1 MSQAPYTTYASSVV
15 MLAGI
20 VTSRMNKKPIGTKR
34 PRLLALQAPP
44 GPSTQGGRA
53 ARQALML
60 VADSETAVCGWV
72 DFVEQSWDLK
82 NYDAMAA
89 RYQARFAKELDLTRA
104 EYDSFAKNLALVF
117 KELKLKQA
125 VGVDDPS
132 VETTEEHAVTGSG
145 VVLYPPV
152 PTALPTGVVLLIV
165 ALTVALGLVCAL
177 LYLRA

>member
-1 MSQAPYTTYASSVV
+1 MSKAPYTTYASSVV

-20 VTSRMNKKPIGTKR
+20 VTSRMNKKPIGKAR
-34 PRLLALQAPP
+34 PRLLALQEPA

-53 ARQALML
+53 ARQSLLL
-60 VADSETAVCGWV
+60 VADRESAVCGWV
-72 DFVEQSWDLK
+72 DFVEQAWDLK

-89 RYQARFAKELDLTRA
+89 RYQARFDKAFDLTRA
-104 EYDSFAKNLALVF
+104 EYDSFTKNLTLVF

-125 VGVDDPS
+125 IGDNDPS

-152 PTALPTGVVLLIV
+152 PTGIPTGVVALII
-165 ALTVALGLVCAL
+165 ALTVALGVVAVL
-177 LYLRA
+177 LYQRS